1 MRTFTISIALVVGSM
16 PCHAHPP
23 GGDHDDHGPVPT
35 WHDVARHRTLEG
47 WLLTTHGDSITI
59 DLHDGGTA
67 TVAITDLDADGQ
79 ARAHAAA
86 ARAHRMH
93 EAAQP
98 STAAARM
105 ASARSAVAASDP
117 WQAEVF
123 RMFGPSVRT
132 RWDADWLYV
141 ESDGLP
147 HEPLAVTMMVGI
159 RSWQRQVPL
168 PQDYSGANAWQVPLK
183 PRLADTPVDGRK
195 ELRKGAIALA
205 ANGIPIFNALNNR
218 GEDSKSIGELDEF
231 GGHCGRGDDYHY
243 HDAPLFL
250 QKVLG
255 PKRPIAFA
263 LDGFAI
269 HGLYDAKAKAG
280 SELACPLGSHEPLD
294 QWNGHF
300 CEVPKG
306 QGIDGGT
313 RSYHYHA
320 STTFPYINGGMRG
333 QVKVEGDEIV
343 PQAHARPIRPAT
355 SPLRGA
361 RITGYKT
368 TGPGAWSLTYTVN
381 GKEGHVNYRLT
392 DAGGVDFE
400 FIAPDG
406 TRTTERYGAKDRR
419 APRGGGNGA
428 RGGGQGDR
436 PRRGQGQ
443 GGGDRPP
450 RDGNDRPPRDDGDR
464 PPLRSEDAAAEAPKS
479 DFPFSCPG
487 VGANGMLDAKYTCDG
502 DSLSPPFEW
511 KDLPR
516 GTKSLAL
523 TMHHMAPGDDEHVYM
538 VNWDLPAGSKGL
550 KAGEHAGAWGVNTVN
565 RRADYAPP
573 CSQGPGVKTYVATLY
588 ALKAAPKLAD
598 GDKVTR
604 AELLGAIKDLTLGTA
619 TIQLNHARP
628 DDAGGGQPG
637 EDRPRGQGGGKR
649 GKREG
654 GGPSRQ
660 DGAADDGKRGPDG
673 QGGGKGGLLQQMTAF
688 HTDFPAHDFDV
699 LLTRPTDRGVTASVQ
714 AWKHM
719 EASIEFGKAD
729 GGPRTI
735 TPAVNIEPGKVG
747 VIELTGLQP
756 GTEYA
761 YRVRAGGTAGDEHRF
776 RTRPAAGT
784 PFTFTIQADSHLDA
798 NMDPKVYERTL
809 ANALADRPD
818 FHVDLGDTF
827 MTDKR
832 GRDFERT
839 APQYDAQRWYFSR
852 LCADAPLFMVL
863 GNHDGEKG
871 TAGTKPDDM
880 GPWSFRMRTERFPP
894 PIVGQGGF
902 TGQTGEKDGR
912 TANYY
917 AFEWG
922 DALIVVLDPFDFT
935 TERTRGGRG
944 GGGENR
950 TKESLPPND
959 SSWGFTLGRAQYDWL
974 ADTLAKS
981 KARHKFV
988 FIHHLVGGVGGT
1000 EARGGV
1006 ESAPY
1011 FEWGGRNAD
1020 GSEGFKEHRPGWPM
1034 PIHDVLVKNRVSA
1047 VFHGHD
1053 HLYVHGEKDGVTYQC
1068 VPQPGN
1074 ALGGTRSAQVYGYAS
1089 GTILGSPGHVRVRV
1103 SPDRAT
1109 VDLVRSALDPSEAG
1123 QRREREAN
1131 GTVVAT
1137 YDLPAKGGT

>member
-105 ASARSAVAASDP
+105 ASAMSAVGASDP
-117 WQAEVF
+117 WQAEAF

-132 RWDADWLYV
+132 RWDTDWLYV

-159 RSWQRQVPL
+159 RTWQQQVPL
-168 PQDYSGANAWQVPLK
+168 PQDYSGANAWQVPLM

-195 ELRKGAIALA
+195 ELRKGAIAIA

-269 HGLYDAKAKAG
+269 YGLYDAKAKAG

-320 STTFPYINGGMRG
+320 STTYPYINGGMRG

-361 RITGYKT
+361 RITGYKA
-368 TGPGAWSLTYTVN
+368 TGPRAWSLTYTVN

-406 TRTTERYGAKDRR
+406 TRTTERYSTKDRR
-419 APRGGGNGA
+419 TPRGGGNGG
-428 RGGGQGDR
+428 RGDGQGER
-436 PRRGQGQ
+436 PGRSQRS
-443 GGGDRPP
+443 GGDDRPP
-450 RDGNDRPPRDDGDR
+450 PP
-464 PPLRSEDAAAEAPKS
+464 SEDAAAEAPKS

-511 KDLPR
+511 KDLPT
-516 GTKSLAL
+516 GTRSLAL
-523 TMHHMAPGDDEHVYM
+523 TIHHMAPGNDEHVYM
-538 VNWDLPAGSKGL
+538 VNWDIPATATHL
-550 KAGEHAGAWGVNTVN
+550 TTGERSGAWGTNTVN
-565 RRADYAPP
+565 RRAEYAPP
-573 CSQGPGVKTYVATLY
+573 CSQGPDTKTYVATLY
-588 ALKAAPKLAD
+588 ALKSAPKLAT
-598 GDKVTR
+598 GGQTTR
-604 AELLGAIKDLTLGTA
+604 AELLTAMKGLTLGTA
-619 TIQLNHARP
+619 SIQLRYARADQARDNP
-628 DDAGGGQPG
+628 SD

-649 GKREG
+649 GRRDEG
-654 GGPSRQ
+654 GEARQ
-660 DGAADDGKRGPDG
+660 DGDGR
-673 QGGGKGGLLQQMTAF
+673 KGGLLRQMTAF
-688 HTDFPAHDFDV
+688 HTDVPAHDFDV
-699 LLTRPTDRGVTASVQ
+699 LLTGPTDRSVTASIQ
-714 AWKHM
+714 AWKPM
-719 EASIEFGKAD
+719 EASIEFGEAD
-729 GGPRTI
+729 GSARTI
-735 TPAVNIEPGKVG
+735 TPGVKIEPGKVG

-756 GTEYA
+756 GTAYT
-761 YRVRAGGTAGDEHRF
+761 YRVRSGGTAGEAHHF

-798 NMDPKVYERTL
+798 NMDPRVYENTL

-871 TAGTKPDDM
+871 TAGTKPADM
-880 GPWSFRMRTERFPP
+880 GPWSHRMRTERFPP
-894 PIVGQGGF
+894 PAVGRGGF
-902 TGQTGEKDGR
+902 TGQTGLKDGR

-922 DALIVVLDPFDFT
+922 DALIVVLDPFAFT
-935 TERTRGGRG
+935 TERSRGGGRG
-944 GGGENR
+944 AGGGER
-950 TKESLPPND
+950 GDRPLAPDD
-959 SSWGFTLGRAQYDWL
+959 SSWAFTLGRTQYDWL

-981 KARHKFV
+981 GARHKFV
-988 FIHHLVGGVGGT
+988 LIHHLVGGVGGT
-1000 EARGGV
+1000 ESRGGV
-1006 ESAPY
+1006 ESAPF

-1020 GSEGFKEHRPGWPM
+1020 GSPGFAERRPGWPM
-1034 PIHDVLVKNRVSA
+1034 PIHDLLVQHGVSA

-1053 HLYVHGEKDGVTYQC
+1053 HLYVRAEKDGVTYQC

-1074 ALGGTRSAQVYGYAS
+1074 VAGGTRSAEHYGYAS
-1089 GTILGSPGHVRVRV
+1089 GTVLGSPGHIRVKV
-1103 SPDRAT
+1103 SPEKAT